1 MSLKDPEKLYDLIKE
16 CAVRR
21 LTTEE
26 SLGYIKQNG
35 MKLSER
41 TYRRYKK
48 KWEDKTQER
57 ILVEGER
64 VYESEYLR
72 RLDTIK
78 QVEKYYWNIFSNTKN
93 ESLKVKILKLI
104 GDHQE
109 TSKKYFSSINSKS
122 ARIRDQMEE
131 ENDMEV
137 EFKRRPKEEEKQ
149 RNQRY
154 WKNKIKESGYDEVK
168 PQKSKHMLD
177 SLTN

>member
-1 MSLKDPEKLYDLIKE
+1 
-16 CAVRR
+16 
-21 LTTEE
+21 
-26 SLGYIKQNG
+26 
-35 MKLSER
+35 
-41 TYRRYKK
+41 
-48 KWEDKTQER
+48 
-57 ILVEGER
+57 
-64 VYESEYLR
+64 
-72 RLDTIK
+72 
-78 QVEKYYWNIFSNTKN
+78 
-93 ESLKVKILKLI
+93 LKVKILKLI